1 MTFDEA
7 LEIKKSIGNTIMEKD
22 MQLWVFVTPENEED
36 FHRYLTAYR
45 SYKRQMIYQGG
56 LA

>member
-7 LEIKKSIGNTIMEKD
+7 LEIKKGIGNTIMEKD

-36 FHRYLTAYR
+36 CHSYFTAYR
-45 SYKRQMIYQGG
+45 SDTRQMVYQAG